1 MKRKETNLNFFF
13 KNQFWHFG
21 ILFIGLYY
29 VYNFEIDHSKSSFLG
44 LNSYQWLITYIW
56 IHIFHMAYVWIC
68 WRSELL
74 WKSIS
79 NLIGFKSY
87 LFGFFVL
94 ILSRL
99 FFLIIPFLDYGSLYT
114 PNLISY
120 LVSTILFIPIIYT
133 FYSVKKFF
141 GFKRAAGIDHFD
153 ESYKNIPFEKRGIF
167 KWFSNSMYMFGL
179 LLPFTIAIL
188 SGSQIVFI
196 VGIYTYIG
204 GWLHFFATE
213 KPNIKYIY
221 KK

>member
-1 MKRKETNLNFFF
+1 MKRKETNLKFFF